1 VKKRKMGSRQ
11 FFDFFAVGSADGRP
25 PGDLT
30 QVLGTGLLVL
40 DLCQYLNLGTSTSA
54 GGYHSQS
61 SDNELSLLAVRF
73 IEYPDYYEKIDN

>member
-1 VKKRKMGSRQ
+1 MLNLEHLESSDGCLRGRLRKNEEKKKWGPGN

-40 DLCQYLNLGTSTSA
+40 DLCQYLNLG
-54 GGYHSQS
+54 
-61 SDNELSLLAVRF
+61 RR
-73 IEYPDYYEKIDN
+73 IP